1 MTLRPEYSLGHSE
14 YNPFLFARV
23 RSAPHGPGAEGDDLT
38 VLSALTRLQLDP
50 WQEAG
55 RLADLPSDAASRT
68 LAEALARLPELNWQ
82 AADAAVAA
90 RRLVALL
97 PDGAVPAVPLTPEV
111 SAARGGAAD
120 DPGAGAQRPA
130 VPTWLVWAVLAA
142 AALAVVSHLQHDDK
156 HEPPATRSWSVEQ

>member
-23 RSAPHGPGAEGDDLT
+23 RSEPQGPGAEGDDLT

-55 RLADLPSDAASRT
+55 RLADLPLDAACRA
-68 LAEALARLPELNWQ
+68 LAEALAHLPELNWQ

-97 PDGAVPAVPLTPEV
+97 PAGAVPAIPLTAEA
-111 SAARGGAAD
+111 SAARGVAID
-120 DPGAGAQRPA
+120 DPGAA
-130 VPTWLVWAVLAA
+130 VPKPVPPTWLVWAVLAA
-142 AALAVVSHLQHDDK
+142 ATLAVAIQLHHDNSV
-156 HEPPATRSWSVEQ
+156 EPPPARSWTVEQ